1 MSSLWWLYIYFCY
14 DIIFFSL
21 LFFYSQTVRF
31 IPRLFWQ
38 QFRFYRIESKY
49 IRRVFVSM
57 CSLWFLFVW
66 RGKIANIIMLDAN
79 ACGKS
84 LHGIFCH
91 SATYERLKRQSRN
104 YDGCCLNIYIKIH
117 TIQTPIVVWLCFT
130 FDFSFTLSLYYLGRW
145 SLCSADIGRI
155 IGLVGACVFVF
166 IECLFRIT
174 ISDEKKKK

>member
-1 MSSLWWLYIYFCY
+1 MVIHIFLLRHNFFFLSFSFTRKRFGSFLVYFGNNFDFTESNRNIYVVC
-14 DIIFFSL
+14 
-21 LFFYSQTVRF
+21 VC
-31 IPRLFWQ
+31 
-38 QFRFYRIESKY
+38 
-49 IRRVFVSM
+49 VFVSM